1 MGLMAQAGA
10 VAFTDGARAVSD
22 ALVMRRALNYART
35 FDALIVQHP
44 EEPSLAAEGDMN
56 EGEVATR
63 LGLAGIP
70 ACAESMMIERDLT
83 LVENTGGR
91 YHAAHI
97 STAAAVECI
106 RRAKAKGLAVT
117 CDTAPQYFTLN
128 ETAVGDYRT
137 FAKLSPPLRRED
149 DRRAIEEAVKDGTI
163 DVIASDHAPH
173 DQDSKRLPF
182 PQAECGI
189 VGLESLLALSL
200 RLHHQCGM
208 KLIDVLKCLTS
219 RPAEILGLPGGTLAK
234 GSPADLVLFDLA
246 RPWRLD
252 PDSFRSKSKNSPFE
266 NHPVQGR
273 ALVTIVG
280 GRLLY
285 ELAAEPAR

>member
-44 EEPSLAAEGDMN
+44 EEPSLAADGDMN
-56 EGEVATR
+56 EGEVAMR

-70 ACAESMMIERDLT
+70 ACAESIMLERDLA
-83 LVENTGGR
+83 LVEVTGGR

-97 STAAAVECI
+97 STRGAVECI

-137 FAKLSPPLRRED
+137 FAKLSPPLRSED

-182 PQAECGI
+182 PQAEPGI

-208 KLIDVLKCLTS
+208 KLIDVLNRITA

-234 GSPADLVLFDLA
+234 GAPADLVIFDLA

-273 ALVTIVG
+273 ALTTIVG
-280 GRLLY
+280 GRVLF

>member
-1 MGLMAQAGA
+1 
-10 VAFTDGARAVSD
+10 
-22 ALVMRRALNYART
+22 
-35 FDALIVQHP
+35 
-44 EEPSLAAEGDMN
+44 MN

-70 ACAESMMIERDLT
+70 ACAESLMLERDLT
-83 LVENTGGR
+83 LVAVTGAR

-97 STAAAVECI
+97 STQAAVECI
-106 RRAKAKGLAVT
+106 RRAKDNGLRVT

-137 FAKLSPPLRRED
+137 FAKLSPPLRSED
-149 DRRAIEEAVKDGTI
+149 DRRAIEGAVMDGTI

-200 RLHHQCGM
+200 RLHHQGGM
-208 KLIDVLKCLTS
+208 KLIDLLARLTS
-219 RPAEILGLPGGTLAK
+219 RPAEILGLPGGTLAR
-234 GSPADLVLFDLA
+234 GAPADLVLFDLA

-252 PDSFRSKSKNSPFE
+252 PDSFRSKSKNSPFDA
-266 NHPVQGR
+266 HPVQGR
-273 ALVTIVG
+273 ALTTIVG
-280 GRLLY
+280 GRVLY
-285 ELAAEPAR
+285 ELAAEAVR